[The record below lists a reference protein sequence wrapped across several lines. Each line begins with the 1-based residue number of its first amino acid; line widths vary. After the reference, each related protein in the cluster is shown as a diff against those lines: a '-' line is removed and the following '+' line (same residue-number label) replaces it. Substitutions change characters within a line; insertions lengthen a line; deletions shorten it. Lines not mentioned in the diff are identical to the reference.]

1 MIVKDSRP
9 GSNLAASPRDPV
21 GFLTPIAAHGTGSMM
36 VHAHRKRSALVLTAA
51 LLFSPA
57 LAPGD
62 SGGRLPP
69 PPPSL
74 AGLDPAAAE
83 LSGGKYV
90 QRLADGRA
98 LELTLEPALQQ
109 AMLRLFRDNEVP
121 AGVAVAIDTRTG
133 RVLALAEQGG
143 HGLWGQASAPA
154 ASVFKL
160 VTASALVEKAGVS
173 PDQEVCYGGGSHRL
187 VALDLEDDTERD
199 AQCASLSQ
207 AVGFS
212 INAVVAKL
220 ADRHLDRA
228 SLLVAAEAFGWN
240 QDIPFDLPVDT
251 SAADLPTERLEVART
266 AAGFWHTTMSPLHAA
281 LLAQALAQNGQMLRP
296 WLVSRVTSAAGQV
309 LYEGSPRFWRTAV
322 APATARALARMMTV
336 TTESGTS
343 RRAFHDREGR
353 PYLRNVRVAG
363 KTGTLNGYEPT
374 FRAYTWFV
382 GFAPVEAP
390 RVAVATL
397 VVNNPTWRIKASEVA
412 RELLQA
418 YFRAHPRG

>member
-1 MIVKDSRP
+1 
-9 GSNLAASPRDPV
+9 
-21 GFLTPIAAHGTGSMM
+21 M
-36 VHAHRKRSALVLTAA
+36 VHAHPKRAA
-51 LLFSPA
+51 LLLIALIFPPT

-62 SGGRLPP
+62 SGGTRLPP
-69 PPPSL
+69 PPPAL
-74 AGLDPAAAE
+74 TGLDPSIAVVQ
-83 LSGGKYV
+83 GGKYV
-90 QRLADGRA
+90 QRTADGRN

-109 AMLRLFRDNEVP
+109 AMERLLRDNQVP
-121 AGVAVAIDTRTG
+121 EGVAVAIDTRTG
-133 RVLALAEQGG
+133 KVLALAEQGG
-143 HGLWGQASAPA
+143 HGLWAQATAPA
-154 ASVFKL
+154 ASVFKV

-173 PDQEVCYGGGSHRL
+173 PDQEICYGGGSHRL
-187 VALDLEDDTERD
+187 VAHDLEDDADRD
-199 AQCASLSQ
+199 GQCASLSQ

-228 SLLVAAEAFGWN
+228 SILAAAEAFGWN
-240 QDIPFDLPVDT
+240 QEVPFDMPVRA
-251 SAADLPTERLEVART
+251 SAADVPSDRLELART

-281 LLAQALAQNGQMLRP
+281 LLGQALAQNGQMLRP
-296 WLVSRVTSAAGQV
+296 WVVSRVTNATGQV
-309 LYEGSPRFWRTAV
+309 LYEGSPRFWRTV
-322 APATARALARMMTV
+322 VTPATARALTRMMTV

-353 PYLRNVRVAG
+353 PYLRGVRVAG

-418 YFRAHPRG
+418 YFRAHPAS